1 MTIKFTSKGVK
12 ITGAQKAYTE
22 KQLKRIEKISGDIM
36 NTEVIVTHEKLNYKV
51 EITVKTKLNS
61 YHIENSN
68 PILKQALRT
77 TLNTLKSQAKKNK
90 EKLKK
95 DRQRTGR
102 LAAMK
107 RSVSRKPIEAGT
119 ETPPDKITVSN
130 NYSRKPLS
138 VEEAIFFLKESKEN
152 AYLFTNAETNKM
164 AVVFFTRNNKISIIE
179 EN

>member
-1 MTIKFTSKGVK
+1 MTIKFTAKGVK
-12 ITGAQKAYTE
+12 ITGAQKAFTE

-36 NTEVIVTHEKLNYKV
+36 NAEVIVTHEKLNYRV
-51 EITVKTKLNS
+51 EIAMKTKLNS
-61 YHIENSN
+61 YHIENSD

-77 TLNTLKSQAKKNK
+77 NLNILKSQAKKNK

-102 LAAMK
+102 LAAVK
-107 RSVSRKPIEAGT
+107 RSVSRKLMETGMEAQ
-119 ETPPDKITVSN
+119 PDKITVSN
-130 NYSRKPLS
+130 NFSKKPMS

-152 AYLFTNAETNKM
+152 AYLFTNAETSKM
-164 AVVFFTRNNKISIIE
+164 AVVFFDKGNKISIIE